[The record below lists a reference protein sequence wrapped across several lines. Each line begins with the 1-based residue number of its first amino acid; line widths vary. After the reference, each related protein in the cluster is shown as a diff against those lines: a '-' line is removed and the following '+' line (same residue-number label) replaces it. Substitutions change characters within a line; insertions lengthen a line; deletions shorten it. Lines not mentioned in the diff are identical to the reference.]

1 MSKYIKRV
9 NWPWVEIETAFIN
22 PPGTMVINVNDITAV
37 WPYPN
42 GKYIDGIRLK
52 DGKWIEDLFTVD
64 ALKELQELIMTRKE
78 VKTKFNIP
86 GSLPINSTI
95 EMMHEGQTMQ
105 EWLEEEGQA

>member
-9 NWPWVEIETAFIN
+9 NWPLVEVDDGFEGDGTVTIN
-22 PPGTMVINVNDITAV
+22 MDAVAIV
-37 WPYPN
+37 WPRVNSCYHYGVKLKN
-42 GKYIDGIRLK
+42 GDWFEFIS
-52 DGKWIEDLFTVD
+52 ED

-86 GSLPINSTI
+86 GGIPINSTI